1 MDGGPIKPEQDAG
14 SGAMAGT
21 LFLLLGLA
29 GFGVGANLRIT
40 DPLLPTL
47 AFEFDTTVGA
57 AAIVATLYAVAH
69 GALQIIYGPLGDRV
83 GKLTIVAAACF
94 ASAVISAAT
103 GLATSLAG
111 LGGLRLASGFATA
124 AIVPLTL
131 AFIGDTTTYAERHG
145 ALARF
150 TATVMT
156 GLICG
161 QVLGG
166 LIAEQWGWRAVFYFI
181 AIVFGLA
188 GAGLFLSPA
197 FRSQRHSPKVGGGGY
212 RELFSL
218 LKRSAVKRVLAAVGA
233 QGTISF
239 TTAAFVGA
247 HLHDKYGFSLG
258 WIGIMLGIFAGGGLI
273 YSLMASRVVPRL
285 GEQRVLAL
293 GGVLFSASFVAMIFA
308 WDWHVYVPA
317 LFAAGFG
324 LMLVH
329 NTFQAHAT
337 QMAPEARGA
346 ALSLFAATIF
356 FGQTVGF
363 AIASPIYDKWGGI
376 PIFVTAAILFPVIA
390 FTFRRSI
397 RKA

>member
-14 SGAMAGT
+14 SGAVTGT

-47 AFEFDTTVGA
+47 AFEFETTVGA

-83 GKLTIVAAACF
+83 GKLTIVTLACVV
-94 ASAVISAAT
+94 SAMISAAT
-103 GLATSLAG
+103 GFASSLAG
-111 LGGLRLASGFATA
+111 LGALRLASGFATA

-188 GAGLFLSPA
+188 GAGLFFSPA

-218 LKRSAVKRVLAAVGA
+218 LKRPAVKRVLAAVGG

-293 GGVLFSASFVAMIFA
+293 GGVMFSASFVAMIFA
-308 WDWHVYVPA
+308 WDWHVYIPA

-356 FGQTVGF
+356 LGQTVGF
-363 AIASPIYDKWGGI
+363 AIASPVYDKWGGI
-376 PIFVTAAILFPVIA
+376 PIFVVAAILFPVIA

-397 RKA
+397 RKS